1 MMQNV
6 EVQTLEGWKDG
17 QAVLV
22 IASYKHLLDMSNIY
36 FCGVLKR
43 YVVYG
48 VHFWNLEV
56 LDGNWGADIYS
67 SLMVVNKCGVVILY
81 FSN

>member
-1 MMQNV
+1 
-6 EVQTLEGWKDG
+6 
-17 QAVLV
+17 
-22 IASYKHLLDMSNIY
+22 MSNIY